1 MFKGNYEKPT
11 ATAKLRGSKEYE
23 SINGKADFY
32 ETYGGTVVVAEVT
45 GIPAGMETDGKGFFG
60 FHIHEGKRCT
70 GNAADPFADTG
81 GHYNPGNV
89 AHPGHPGDLPPLLS
103 NKGTAWMAVYT
114 SRFFPEEVVG
124 RTVVI
129 HGMPDDF
136 RTQPSGDS
144 GMKIACGEIIL
155 WNDR

>member
-11 ATAKLRGSKEYE
+11 ATAKLRGGKEYE

-89 AHPGHPGDLPPLLS
+89 AHPGHTGDLPPLLS

>member
-89 AHPGHPGDLPPLLS
+89 AHPGHAGDLPPLLS